1 MNLTS
6 ILKLSMSQLPL
17 PTIHI
22 LDKEQVNKTLI
33 NMIRKVHILP
43 FPQGVVIMF
52 AFSSFTLYEN
62 AFKLVRQVSAL
73 TNVFEI
79 HKKSLQLDSNEK
91 HFHQNFVWLLFVE
104 NTFVDTIL
112 GSLANINI
120 RLDSD
125 FMMASYKKDILQN
138 QM

>member
-1 MNLTS
+1 MNLS
-6 ILKLSMSQLPL
+6 
-17 PTIHI
+17 
-22 LDKEQVNKTLI
+22 V
-33 NMIRKVHILP
+33 
-43 FPQGVVIMF
+43 FQGVVIMF
-52 AFSSFTLYEN
+52 AFSSLKLYEN

-79 HKKSLQLDSNEK
+79 NIKSLQMDSNEK

-112 GSLANINI
+112 GSLANIKI

-125 FMMASYKKDILQN
+125 FMMASYTKDILQI